1 VRSARLR
8 ERLRAASHR
17 DQDIADLFVAD
28 RQIALPLGVGRIGG
42 GERLGDRDVAP
53 IGFERL
59 FAPPGLEQDV
69 GDADMADRQVALQ
82 RSVGRGGGG
91 EPLDDGEALAIGS
104 ERLLGTAG
112 CRQCE
117 RDLVVAGRQ
126 PALPRSHSVL
136 RAIESLGRALKMTIV
151 AEASRPS
158 RSSPICRPRPASASR
173 RVTISPSRSSC
184 TRRVAP
190 NT

>member
-1 VRSARLR
+1 
-8 ERLRAASHR
+8 
-17 DQDIADLFVAD
+17 
-28 RQIALPLGVGRIGG
+28 
-42 GERLGDRDVAP
+42 
-53 IGFERL
+53 
-59 FAPPGLEQDV
+59 PPGLEQDV

-136 RAIESLGRALKMTIV
+136 RAIASLGRALQRTIV
-151 AEASRPS
+151 AEGVETLEELAYLQAATRIRFAQGYYFSKPFFLHEAGRAKHVNVAGRLAAAAREPDDRRGA
-158 RSSPICRPRPASASR
+158 RSSRGG
-173 RVTISPSRSSC
+173 
-184 TRRVAP
+184 
-190 NT
+190 